1 MTKINVVIFR
11 QLEKVLPGVGKYTA
25 SAIASIAFNEA
36 VGVVDGNVMRV
47 LARLRVI
54 GGDVSSNDTIAA
66 FWTNANHL
74 VDKERPGAFN
84 QGMMELGAKICT
96 PKNPQCSSCPVET
109 YCKAK
114 KAKDIEDLFKPQC
127 PLCLPKDTEW
137 NGVLTFP
144 RKAKKTK
151 VTSKTTLVC
160 ILSHEGQICWLQRP
174 KTGLLAGL
182 YELPSMECT
191 EEGEALKAKDV
202 KQKLQLHFGINTI
215 EGLQDHGDVMHQFSH
230 ISQKY
235 LIWSG
240 NIKAKN
246 ELQVTKGQKFEWVND
261 DELESLAISTAMK
274 KVFAH
279 YKGQNPKKRKAM
291 SEKNQRSIKQFFVK
305 K

>member
-1 MTKINVVIFR
+1 MLFR
-11 QLEKVLPGVGKYTA
+11 ELEKVLPGVGKYTA

-47 LARLRVI
+47 VARLRVI
-54 GGDVSSNDTIAA
+54 GGDVSNNETIAA
-66 FWTNANHL
+66 FWNNANHL

-96 PKNPQCSSCPVET
+96 PKNPQCSACPVKAF
-109 YCKAK
+109 CKAK
-114 KAKDIEDLFKPQC
+114 KVKDIEDLFKPEC
-127 PLCLPKDTEW
+127 PLCLPKDVEW

-160 ILSHEGQICWLQRP
+160 ILSHEGQTCWLQRP

-182 YELPSMECT
+182 FELPSMECT
-191 EEGEALKAKDV
+191 EENEISKAMDV
-202 KQKLQLHFGINTI
+202 KMKLQKHFGVKIVEN
-215 EGLQDHGDVMHQFSH
+215 LQDHGDVMHQFSH

-240 NIKAKN
+240 NLKAKDD
-246 ELQVTKGQKFEWVND
+246 LQVPKGQKLEWVNEEALGD
-261 DELESLAISTAMK
+261 LAISTAMK

-291 SEKNQRSIKQFFVK
+291 TEKNQRSIKQFFVK